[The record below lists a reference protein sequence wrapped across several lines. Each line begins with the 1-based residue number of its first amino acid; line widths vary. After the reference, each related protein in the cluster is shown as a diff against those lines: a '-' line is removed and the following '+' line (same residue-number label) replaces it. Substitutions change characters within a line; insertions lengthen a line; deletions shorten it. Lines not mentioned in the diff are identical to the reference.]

1 MRRTSFVPQLIKQGY
16 RMCSV
21 ATPDTQLFAISTSK
35 TTEKSLYNQKNK
47 KNYNTENSEC
57 A

>member
-35 TTEKSLYNQKNK
+35 TTEKSLYNVQKTK
-47 KNYNTENSEC
+47 KLQHWEL
-57 A
+57 